1 MKTNIAIII
10 GIIFLLG
17 CTKKETKTSK
27 KESKMLVKTL
37 SLKAQKVRDYV
48 KKNAVIAHRGST
60 YWTPEETEPAYR
72 WARNIGADYLELDLQ
87 LTKDNKLVAFHDDD
101 LKRTTNIT
109 EIFPKRKDATIHDF
123 TLAELRK
130 LDVGSWFNQKN
141 KDRAN
146 DKFVDLKILTL
157 KDIIKIAEG
166 NKLIKELK
174 NDKWTGNF
182 KYIKDSSDNGNRPG
196 IYVETKHP
204 KSNIEKYLAQE
215 LTELGWNINTNPKQ
229 IKTENDKI
237 EVANTNA
244 RLILQSFSPKSIL
257 QLEKYLPNIPKCFL
271 LWKPDMKGD
280 LKETYIKAINFA
292 VENNVHIIGPS
303 IAGEP
308 NNYEELTDIWMTDL
322 IHQAKMNVHPY
333 TFDTNEQLQKYSNRI
348 DAVFT
353 NRADLAIQFYNS
365 KAKIDAKKTL
375 NELNY

>member
-10 GIIFLLG
+10 GMIFLLG
-17 CTKKETKTSK
+17 CAKKETKTNK
-27 KESKMLVKTL
+27 KETKMLIKTL
-37 SLKAQKVRDYV
+37 NLKSQKVRDYV
-48 KKNAVIAHRGST
+48 KKNVVIAHRGST

-109 EIFPKRKDATIHDF
+109 EIFPKRKDAIIHDF

-146 DKFVDLKILTL
+146 DKFVNLKILTL

-174 NDKWTGNF
+174 NGKWTGNF
-182 KYIKDSSDNGNRPG
+182 KYTKDPSDNGNRPG

-215 LTELGWNINTNPKQ
+215 LIELGWNINTNPKQ
-229 IKTENDKI
+229 IKTENGKI

-280 LKETYIKAINFA
+280 LKENYIKAINFA

-308 NNYEELTDIWMTDL
+308 NNYEELTDTWMTDL
-322 IHQAKMNVHPY
+322 IHQAKMSVHSY
-333 TFDTNEQLQKYSNRI
+333 TFDTNEQLQKYTNRI

-375 NELNY
+375 KRLGY